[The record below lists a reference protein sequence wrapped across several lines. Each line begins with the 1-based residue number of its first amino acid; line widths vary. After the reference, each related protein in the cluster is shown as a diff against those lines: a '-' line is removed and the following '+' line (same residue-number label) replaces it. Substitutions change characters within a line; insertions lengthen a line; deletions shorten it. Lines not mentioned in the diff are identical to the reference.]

1 MTVLFSELQ
10 VPGWADNGE
19 KIGLKDVTFTY
30 DNAKAF
36 TLPCHLADPELFY
49 SETDQG
55 VLEAKRSAEHVL
67 CATSVLMA
75 LYLAKSHAEY
85 GAGN

>member
-36 TLPCHLADPELFY
+36 TLQCHLADTELFY
-49 SETDQG
+49 SETD
-55 VLEAKRSAEHVL
+55 
-67 CATSVLMA
+67 
-75 LYLAKSHAEY
+75 
-85 GAGN
+85 